1 MKLNKYLK
9 IIIGIIIGW
18 GIGSL
23 FIKYYDFLKY
33 IIINAIRNN

>member
-1 MKLNKYLK
+1 MKLKQELK
-9 IIIGIIIGW
+9 TIFWIIIGW